1 MKLSGKTAIV
11 TGGYRGLGLVI
22 AKALLKEGARVA
34 ICGRSIENL
43 KRLDSTLEEYQGQY
57 IWSACDITVPL
68 QVTNFIKK
76 VIHEFGS
83 VDILVNNAAIFGA
96 KEKLQKYDPEAFRE
110 VIAVNI
116 TGTFNIIRNALKHMV
131 SQNYGKIIIVSGSH
145 TFEEGKVLGSAYYIS
160 KLALDGLS
168 GILSQEVSDTEI
180 CVNTV
185 NPAGLKQDPGS
196 PFFDENVN
204 EELLEIEEAEDLF
217 IYLASTDSNG
227 VSGKQFNAVDWL
239 KEHGKA

>member
-11 TGGYRGLGLVI
+11 TGGYRGLGLMI

-43 KRLDSTLEEYQGQY
+43 KRLDSTLEEYQGNY
-57 IWSACDITVPL
+57 LWSVCDITTPL
-68 QVTNFIKK
+68 QVNNFIKK
-76 VIHEFGS
+76 VLHEFGS

-116 TGTFNIIRNALKHMV
+116 IGTFNIIRHALKHMTA
-131 SQNYGKIIIVSGSH
+131 QNYGKVIIVSGSH
-145 TFEEGKVLGSAYYIS
+145 TIEEGKVLGSAYYIS

-168 GILSQEVSDTEI
+168 SILSSEISDTGI
-180 CVNTV
+180 CVNTI
-185 NPAGLKQDPGS
+185 NPAGLKQDTQS
-196 PFFDENVN
+196 PFYDEELN
-204 EELLEIEEAEDLF
+204 EELLDPEKAEELF

-227 VSGKQFNAVDWL
+227 VTGKNFNAVDWL
-239 KEHGKA
+239 KSQNG